1 MKTRSFAVLVCTIVL
16 SLIPGAGAVTF
27 EELAGTYVGKRTETY
42 ASDLG
47 VLRYDE
53 IVVITTEGLVTS
65 YIEFNGEFLLASSGT
80 LDLNEDGTF
89 GDELSM
95 GKLTLNGRHLSV
107 KVQFSPPFFPDV
119 VVQFQG
125 RRSAKEYEP
134 PFAAA
139 SDHSMASGFPLWA
152 PVD

>member
-1 MKTRSFAVLVCTIVL
+1 MKTKSIAVVLCAVLL
-16 SLIPGAGAVTF
+16 ALIPVAGAVTL

-42 ASDLG
+42 ATDLG
-47 VLRYDE
+47 VLRYNE
-53 IVVITTEGLVTS
+53 IVVITAERLVTS

-95 GKLTLNGRHLSV
+95 GSLTLNGRHLAV
-107 KVQFSPPFFPDV
+107 KVQFYPPFFPDV

-125 RRSAKEYEP
+125 RRSTKGYEP

-139 SDHSMASGFPLWA
+139 GADATAAGFPLWA

>member
-1 MKTRSFAVLVCTIVL
+1 MKTRSFAVLVCAIVL
-16 SLIPGAGAVTF
+16 SLIPGASAVPF

-42 ASDLG
+42 AGELG
-47 VLRYDE
+47 VLRYNE
-53 IVVITTEGLVTS
+53 IVVITEEGIVTS
-65 YIEFNGEFLLASSGT
+65 YIEFNGEFLLASTGR

-95 GKLTLNGRHLSV
+95 GKLTLNGRHLDV

-119 VVQFQG
+119 VVHFRG
-125 RRSAKEYEP
+125 RRSDKVSAP
-134 PFAAA
+134 VFSAA
-139 SDHSMASGFPLWA
+139 SDDVSASGFPLWA

>member
-1 MKTRSFAVLVCTIVL
+1 MKINSFAVLVCALLL
-16 SLIPGAGAVTF
+16 SFIPGASAVTF

-42 ASDLG
+42 ASELG

-53 IVVITTEGLVTS
+53 IVVITEEGMVTS
-65 YIEFNGEFLLASSGT
+65 YIEFNGEFLLASTGR

-95 GKLTLNGRHLSV
+95 GQLMLNGRHLAV

-125 RRSAKEYEP
+125 RRSTKEYEP
-134 PFAAA
+134 PFDAA
-139 SDHSMASGFPLWA
+139 SDYSMASGFSLWA

>member
-1 MKTRSFAVLVCTIVL
+1 MRTKPLAVLLCALLL
-16 SLIPGAGAVTF
+16 SLVPMAGAITF

-42 ASDLG
+42 QNELG

-53 IVVITTEGLVTS
+53 IIVITTDGLVTS
-65 YIEFNGEFLLASSGT
+65 YIEFNGEFLLAGSGV

-95 GKLTLNGRHLSV
+95 GELELHGRHLAV
-107 KVQFSPPFFPDV
+107 NVQFSPPFFPDV
-119 VVQFQG
+119 LVQFRG
-125 RRSAKEYEP
+125 RRSARVYEP
-134 PFAAA
+134 AVTAAGAAA
-139 SDHSMASGFPLWA
+139 ATSGFPLWA